1 MEEQRGM
8 IKAFFRLVMITF
20 AVTILAMSLYGLI
33 FGDAAQ
39 ESSMAF
45 ELGSDGLSYQTIL
58 KVLLLAVA
66 NSGISIFIAITKLFE
81 KFMHLWKMIFTMFSC
96 LTVTGIMI
104 AAFRWIQYDSLL
116 SWLWFIAIFVVSF
129 LLASVVITIK
139 IRLDEKKYNDLL
151 SSYKKEHG
159 KND

>member
-1 MEEQRGM
+1 MDEQRSN
-8 IKAFFRLVMITF
+8 IKEFFRLAMITF
-20 AVTILAMSLYGLI
+20 SVTILAMSLYGLI
-33 FGDAAQ
+33 FGDVAQ

-45 ELGSDGLSYQTIL
+45 ELGSDGLSYQTIF
-58 KVLLLAVA
+58 KVLLLAIT
-66 NSGISIFIAITKLFE
+66 NSGISIFIAITNLFA

-129 LLASVVITIK
+129 VLASVAITIK
-139 IRLDEKKYNDLL
+139 IRWEEKKYNDLL
-151 SSYKKEHG
+151 SNYKKEYG